1 MKRKQIIAYEGGKP
15 SEERKLTLIADIVSF
30 DNDKYLIAD
39 LYSKKELIYREVYC
53 STGRFNYDYESQ
65 KADTKNYWNNPK
77 RRMLQEAYATEQTV
91 ATIKKYAKLIDAKY
105 YSEDAVDMLESIE
118 TKIDNKSD
126 ARKKQRENDEKE
138 KLFELLP
145 EEPRILQMCIE
156 SEVNQ
161 GNIMYY
167 KRHGIYA
174 DYHCCQCG
182 EDYTLRTEPYEGIE
196 PIRTYPKPERLK
208 IFECPRCGDS
218 ALLYP
223 MGHAKCTYQNFTTF
237 LYQVA
242 ADGTL
247 ITRMYDVFV
256 TRTPEGARNI
266 GTTEYERVFM
276 RPGYCRE
283 YYRYNAEDKWR
294 KDRNVALSNIKDLI
308 EVNYDCIKDS
318 QMKYL
323 PQDMY
328 KTIYSAPES
337 IERKYLAKY
346 ETIKSF
352 ARCPQMETLFKNN
365 FRNICREII
374 WQRGSTSSV
383 NKYVKELHEILR
395 ITKPQLKYLKE
406 SGKVGTIGLVELKA
420 FGQIVDKYRIKE
432 QDYDRLYELY
442 MSSNQTALEYLLR
455 FQSVTKLWN
464 LVHKYLENE
473 HFKNLREVMT
483 EYKDYLR
490 EREENGDD
498 LSNTVYLK
506 PRNLYET
513 YTRMR
518 LEAEQRKN
526 EKYINDMEEK
536 YPNIKGRS
544 EKIPKKYTFK
554 HEGLVIRPAIDAKEI
569 VLEGRTLHHC
579 VGSDNQHY
587 LRDFNAGK
595 GWIMVIRDIKA
606 PDTPYITVELKDN
619 RIMQWYGEHDT
630 KPDKEIIKAFL
641 KKYLDHIKSNRTKKT
656 A

>member
-1 MKRKQIIAYEGGKP
+1 MKRKQIIAYEGKKPTGK
-15 SEERKLTLIADIVSF
+15 RKLTLIADIVSF
-30 DNDKYLIAD
+30 DGDKYLIAD

-53 STGRFNYDYESQ
+53 STGRFNYDYENQ
-65 KADTKNYWNNPK
+65 KADTKIYWNNPK
-77 RRMLQEAYATEQTV
+77 RRMLKEAYITEQTV
-91 ATIKKYAKLIDAKY
+91 ANVKKYAKLIDTKY
-105 YSEDAVDMLESIE
+105 YSEDAVDMLGSIE
-118 TKIDNKSD
+118 SKIDSMSEL
-126 ARKKQRENDEKE
+126 RKKQRENDEKE

-145 EEPRILQMCIE
+145 EEPRILQMRIE
-156 SEVNQ
+156 SKVNQ
-161 GNIMYY
+161 GNIIYY

-196 PIRTYPKPERLK
+196 PILTYPKPERLK
-208 IFECPRCGDS
+208 AFECPKCGDS

-266 GTTEYERVFM
+266 KTTEYERVFM

-283 YYRYNAEDKWR
+283 YYRYNSEDRWC
-294 KDRNVALSNIKDLI
+294 KDRNVALSNVIELI

-323 PQDMY
+323 PEDMY
-328 KTIYSAPES
+328 KTIYSTPER
-337 IERKYLAKY
+337 IERKYLARY
-346 ETIKSF
+346 ETVESF
-352 ARCPQMETLFKNN
+352 ARCPQLETLFKND
-365 FRNICREII
+365 FRNICRRII
-374 WQRGSTSSV
+374 WKRGSTNQV
-383 NKYVKELHEILR
+383 NKHVKELHEILR
-395 ITKPQLKYLKE
+395 ITRTQLKCLKE
-406 SGKVGTIGLVELKA
+406 GGKTETIGLQELEA
-420 FGQIVDKYRIKE
+420 FRQIADKYRIKE
-432 QDYDRLYELY
+432 RDYDMLFKLY
-442 MSSNQTALEYLLR
+442 MSSSQATLNYLLR
-455 FQSVTKLWN
+455 FQSITKLWN
-464 LVHKYLENE
+464 IVHKYLEDE
-473 HFKNLREVMT
+473 HFENIRQVLT

-490 EREENGDD
+490 TREANGDD

-513 YTRMR
+513 YSRIR

-536 YPNIKGRS
+536 YPDIKSRS
-544 EKIPKKYTFK
+544 KKIPRKYTFK
-554 HEGLVIRPAIDAKEI
+554 HEELMIRPAIDAKEI

-579 VGSDNQHY
+579 VGSDEQPY
-587 LRDFNAGK
+587 LKNYNSGK

-606 PDTPYITVELKDN
+606 PDIPYITVELKDN

-630 KPDKEIIKAFL
+630 KPDREIIEEFL
-641 KKYLDHIKSNRTKKT
+641 KEYKKHIAKKERKT

>member
-1 MKRKQIIAYEGGKP
+1 MKRKQIIDYEGEKP
-15 SEERKLTLIADIVSF
+15 TGRHKLTLIADIIKF
-30 DNDKYLIAD
+30 DDDYLVVD
-39 LYSKKELIYREVYC
+39 LYSKKELIYREAYC
-53 STGRFNYDYESQ
+53 GTGRFNYDYREN
-65 KADTKNYWNNPK
+65 KADTKSYWNNPN
-77 RRMLQEAYATEQTV
+77 RRMIHEAYTTEK
-91 ATIKKYAKLIDAKY
+91 ASGAIKKYAKQMGVKCYNDKPTDI
-105 YSEDAVDMLESIE
+105 LESIE
-118 TKIDNKSD
+118 YKIDGLQD
-126 ARKKQRENDEKE
+126 VRKKNRANEERD

-145 EEPRILQMCIE
+145 EEPRILQMRIE
-156 SEVNQ
+156 SKVNQ
-161 GNIMYY
+161 GNIIYY

-196 PIRTYPKPERLK
+196 PILTYPKPERLK
-208 IFECPRCGDS
+208 AFECPKCGDS

-283 YYRYNAEDKWR
+283 YYRYNSEDRWR
-294 KDRNVALSNIKDLI
+294 KDRNVALSNVIELI

-323 PQDMY
+323 PEDMY
-328 KTIYSAPES
+328 KTIYSTPER
-337 IERKYLAKY
+337 IERKYLARY
-346 ETIKSF
+346 ETVESF
-352 ARCPQMETLFKNN
+352 ARCPQLETLFKND
-365 FRNICREII
+365 FRNICKRII
-374 WQRGSTSSV
+374 WQRGSTNKV
-383 NKYVKELHEILR
+383 NKHVKELHEILR
-395 ITKPQLKYLKE
+395 MTRTQLKYLKE
-406 SGKVGTIGLVELKA
+406 SGKTETIGLQELET
-420 FGQIVDKYRIKE
+420 FRQIADKYRIKE
-432 QDYDRLYELY
+432 QNYDMLFKLY
-442 MSSNQTALEYLLR
+442 MSSSQTTLEYLLR
-455 FQSVTKLWN
+455 FQSITKLWN
-464 LVHKYLENE
+464 IAHKYLEDD
-473 HFKNLREVMT
+473 HFENLRQVLT

-490 EREENGDD
+490 EREDNGDD

-513 YTRMR
+513 YTRIR

-526 EKYINDMEEK
+526 EKYITEMQQK
-536 YPNIKGRS
+536 YSNIKSRS
-544 EKIPKKYTFK
+544 KKIPKKYTFT
-554 HEGLVIRPAIDAKEI
+554 HEGLIIRPALDAKEI
-569 VLEGRTLHHC
+569 VLEGRMLHHC

-587 LRDFNAGK
+587 MKDFNAGK

-606 PDTPYITVELKDN
+606 PDTPYITVELKNDK
-619 RIMQWYGEHDT
+619 IMQWYGEHDT
-630 KPDKEIIKAFL
+630 KPDREIIEEFL
-641 KKYLDHIKSNRTKKT
+641 KEYKKHIAKKERKT

>member
-1 MKRKQIIAYEGGKP
+1 MKRKQIIAYEGEKP
-15 SEERKLTLIADIVSF
+15 SGERKLTLIADIVSF
-30 DNDKYLIAD
+30 NDDKYLIAD

-53 STGRFNYDYESQ
+53 STGRFNYDYENQ
-65 KADTKNYWNNPK
+65 KVDTKCYWNNPK
-77 RRMLQEAYATEQTV
+77 RQMLREAYATEKTIT
-91 ATIKKYAKLIDAKY
+91 AIKKYMKLIGGHYD
-105 YSEDAVDMLESIE
+105 EDVVGMLESIE
-118 TKIDNKSD
+118 SKVDSMSYS
-126 ARKKQRENDEKE
+126 RKKQRENDEKE
-138 KLFELLP
+138 KLFEMLP
-145 EEPRILQMCIE
+145 EEPRILQMRIE
-156 SEVNQ
+156 SKANQ
-161 GNIMYY
+161 RNIIYY

-208 IFECPRCGDS
+208 ILECPKCGDS
-218 ALLYP
+218 AMLYP
-223 MGHAKCTYQNFTTF
+223 MGYAKRTRQLFTTF

-247 ITRMYDVFV
+247 IIRMYDTLVI
-256 TRTPEGARNI
+256 RTLEGARNI
-266 GTTEYERVFM
+266 ITEECERVFM

-283 YYRYNAEDKWR
+283 YYSYNAGEKWI
-294 KDRNVALSNIKDLI
+294 KDRNVALNNITELI

-328 KTIYSAPES
+328 KMIYSMPER
-337 IERKYLAKY
+337 IERKYLARY
-346 ETIKSF
+346 ETVESF
-352 ARCPQMETLFKNN
+352 ARCPQLETLFKND
-365 FRNICREII
+365 FRNICRRIL

-383 NKYVKELHEILR
+383 NKHAKELHEILR

-406 SGKVGTIGLVELKA
+406 SGKVEAIGPKELEA
-420 FGQIVDKYRIKE
+420 FSQITNKYEIKE
-432 QDYDRLYELY
+432 QDYHMLFELY

-455 FQSVTKLWN
+455 FQSITKLWN
-464 LVHKYLENE
+464 IVHKYLEDE
-473 HFKNLREVMT
+473 HFENIRQVLT

-490 EREENGDD
+490 TREANGDD

-513 YTRMR
+513 YSRIRM
-518 LEAEQRKN
+518 EAEQRRN

-536 YPNIKGRS
+536 YLDIKSRS
-544 EKIPKKYTFK
+544 KNIPKKYTFK
-554 HEGLVIRPAIDAKEI
+554 HKGLMIRPAIDAKEI

-579 VGSDNQHY
+579 VGSDEQPY
-587 LRDFNAGK
+587 LKNYNSGK

-606 PDTPYITVELKDN
+606 PDIPYITVELKDN

-630 KPDKEIIKAFL
+630 KPDREIIEEFL
-641 KKYLDHIKSNRTKKT
+641 KEYKKHITKKERKT

>member
-1 MKRKQIIAYEGGKP
+1 MKRKQIIAYEGEKP
-15 SEERKLTLIADIVSF
+15 SEKRKLTLIADIISF

-39 LYSKKELIYREVYC
+39 LYNKEALIYRVVYC
-53 STGRFNYDYESQ
+53 STGRFNYDYENQ
-65 KADTKNYWNNPK
+65 KADTKTYWNNPK
-77 RRMLQEAYATEQTV
+77 RRMLKEAYTTDQTV
-91 ATIKKYAKLIDAKY
+91 ATVKKYAKLIDTKY
-105 YSEDAVDMLESIE
+105 YSEDVVDMLESIE
-118 TKIDNKSD
+118 LKIDSMSD
-126 ARKKQRENDEKE
+126 SRKRQRENDEKE

-145 EEPRILQMCIE
+145 EEPRILQMRIE
-156 SEVNQ
+156 SKVNQ
-161 GNIMYY
+161 GNIIYY

-208 IFECPRCGDS
+208 AFECPKCGDS

-242 ADGTL
+242 TDGTL
-247 ITRMYDVFV
+247 ITRMYDVFA

-266 GTTEYERVFM
+266 ETTEYERVFM

-283 YYRYNAEDKWR
+283 YYRYNSKDEWR
-294 KDRNVALSNIKDLI
+294 KDRNAALSNVIELI

-328 KTIYSAPES
+328 KTIYSTPER
-337 IERKYLAKY
+337 IERKYLARY
-346 ETIKSF
+346 ETVESF
-352 ARCPQMETLFKNN
+352 ARCPQLETLFKND
-365 FRNICREII
+365 FRNICRRII
-374 WQRGSTSSV
+374 RQRGSTNQV
-383 NKYVKELHEILR
+383 NKHVKELHEILR
-395 ITKPQLKYLKE
+395 ITRTQLKYLKE
-406 SGKVGTIGLVELKA
+406 NGKTETIRLQEFEA
-420 FGQIVDKYRIKE
+420 FRQIADKYRIKE
-432 QDYDRLYELY
+432 QNYDMLFKMY
-442 MSSNQTALEYLLR
+442 MSSSQTTLEYLLR
-455 FQSVTKLWN
+455 FQSITKLWN
-464 LVHKYLENE
+464 IAHKYLEDD
-473 HFKNLREVMT
+473 HFENLRQVLT

-513 YTRMR
+513 YTRIR

-526 EKYINDMEEK
+526 EKYITEMQQK
-536 YPNIKGRS
+536 YPNIKSRS
-544 EKIPKKYTFK
+544 MKIPKRYTFK

-569 VLEGRTLHHC
+569 VLEGRVLHHC
-579 VGSDNQHY
+579 VGSDSQHY
-587 LRDFNAGK
+587 LKDFNAGK
-595 GWIMVIRDIKA
+595 GWIMVIRHINT
-606 PDTPYITVELKDN
+606 PDAPYITVELKNDK
-619 RIMQWYGEHDT
+619 IMQWYGEHDT
-630 KPDKEIIKAFL
+630 KPDKETIEGFL
-641 KKYLDHIKSNRTKKT
+641 KEYIKHIDKKVRKT

>member
-1 MKRKQIIAYEGGKP
+1 MKRKQIIAYEGKKPTGK
-15 SEERKLTLIADIVSF
+15 RKLTLIADIVSF
-30 DNDKYLIAD
+30 DGDKYLIAD

-53 STGRFNYDYESQ
+53 STGRFNYDYENQ
-65 KADTKNYWNNPK
+65 KADTKIYWNNPK
-77 RRMLQEAYATEQTV
+77 RRMLKEAYTTDQTV
-91 ATIKKYAKLIDAKY
+91 ATVKKYAKLIDTKY

-118 TKIDNKSD
+118 SKVDSMSD
-126 ARKKQRENDEKE
+126 LRKKQRENDEKE
-138 KLFELLP
+138 ELFELLP
-145 EEPRILQMCIE
+145 EEPRILQMRIE
-156 SEVNQ
+156 SKVNQ
-161 GNIMYY
+161 GNIIYY

-182 EDYTLRTEPYEGIE
+182 EDYMLRTEPYEGIE
-196 PIRTYPKPERLK
+196 PILTYPKPERLK
-208 IFECPRCGDS
+208 AFECPKCGDS

-223 MGHAKCTYQNFTTF
+223 IGHAKCTYQNFTTF

-256 TRTPEGARNI
+256 TRTPEGARNV

-283 YYRYNAEDKWR
+283 YYRYNSEDKWR
-294 KDRNVALSNIKDLI
+294 KDRNAAFSNVIDLI

-328 KTIYSAPES
+328 KTIYSTPER
-337 IERKYLAKY
+337 IERKYLARY
-346 ETIKSF
+346 ETVESF
-352 ARCPQMETLFKNN
+352 ARCPQLETLFKND
-365 FRNICREII
+365 FRNICKRII
-374 WQRGSTSSV
+374 LQRGSTNKV
-383 NKYVKELHEILR
+383 NKHVKELHEILR
-395 ITKPQLKYLKE
+395 MTRTQLKYLKE
-406 SGKVGTIGLVELKA
+406 SGKTETIGLQELETFK
-420 FGQIVDKYRIKE
+420 QIADKYKIKE
-432 QDYDRLYELY
+432 QDYDMLFELY
-442 MSSNQTALEYLLR
+442 MSSNQIALEYLLR

-464 LVHKYLENE
+464 IAHKYLEDD
-473 HFKNLREVMT
+473 HFENLRQVLT

-513 YTRMR
+513 YTRIR

-526 EKYINDMEEK
+526 EKYITEMQQK
-536 YPNIKGRS
+536 YPNIKSRS
-544 EKIPKKYTFK
+544 MKIPKKYTFK

-569 VLEGRTLHHC
+569 VLEGRMLHHC

-587 LRDFNAGK
+587 LKDFNAGK
-595 GWIMVIRDIKA
+595 GWIMVIRDIKE
-606 PDTPYITVELKDN
+606 PDTPYITVELKNDK
-619 RIMQWYGEHDT
+619 IMQWYGEHDT
-630 KPDKEIIKAFL
+630 KPDKEIIEEFL
-641 KKYLDHIKSNRTKKT
+641 KEYKKHIAKKERKT

>member
-1 MKRKQIIAYEGGKP
+1 MKRKQIIAYEGKKPTGK
-15 SEERKLTLIADIVSF
+15 RKLTLIADIVSF
-30 DNDKYLIAD
+30 DGDKYLIAD

-53 STGRFNYDYESQ
+53 STGRFNYDYENQ
-65 KADTKNYWNNPK
+65 KADTKIYWNNPK
-77 RRMLQEAYATEQTV
+77 RRMLEEAYTTDQTV
-91 ATIKKYAKLIDAKY
+91 ATVKKYAKLIDTKY

-118 TKIDNKSD
+118 LKVDSMSNL
-126 ARKKQRENDEKE
+126 RKKQRENDEKE

-145 EEPRILQMCIE
+145 EEPRILQMRIE
-156 SEVNQ
+156 SKVNQ
-161 GNIMYY
+161 GNIIYY

-182 EDYTLRTEPYEGIE
+182 EDYMLRTEPYEGFE
-196 PIRTYPKPERLK
+196 PILTYPKPERLK
-208 IFECPRCGDS
+208 AFECPKCGDS

-247 ITRMYDVFV
+247 ITRMYDVIV

-283 YYRYNAEDKWR
+283 YYRYNSEYKWR
-294 KDRNVALSNIKDLI
+294 KDKNVALSNVIDLI

-328 KTIYSAPES
+328 KTIYSTPER
-337 IERKYLAKY
+337 IERKYLARY
-346 ETIKSF
+346 ETVESF
-352 ARCPQMETLFKNN
+352 ARCPQLETLFKND
-365 FRNICREII
+365 FRNICKRII
-374 WQRGSTSSV
+374 WQRGSTNKV
-383 NKYVKELHEILR
+383 NKHVKELHEILR
-395 ITKPQLKYLKE
+395 MTRTQLKYLKE
-406 SGKVGTIGLVELKA
+406 SGKTETIGLQELET
-420 FGQIVDKYRIKE
+420 FRQIADKYRIKE
-432 QDYDRLYELY
+432 QNYDMLFKMY
-442 MSSNQTALEYLLR
+442 MSSSQTTLEYLLR
-455 FQSVTKLWN
+455 FQSITKLWN
-464 LVHKYLENE
+464 IAHKYLEDD
-473 HFKNLREVMT
+473 HFENLRQVLT

-490 EREENGDD
+490 EREDNGDD

-513 YTRMR
+513 YTRIR

-526 EKYINDMEEK
+526 EKYITEMQQK
-536 YPNIKGRS
+536 YSNIKSRS
-544 EKIPKKYTFK
+544 KKIPKKYTFT
-554 HEGLVIRPAIDAKEI
+554 HEGLIIRPALDAKEI
-569 VLEGRTLHHC
+569 VLEGRMLHHC

-587 LRDFNAGK
+587 LKDFNAGK
-595 GWIMVIRDIKA
+595 GWIMVIRDIKE
-606 PDTPYITVELKDN
+606 PDTPYITVELKNDK
-619 RIMQWYGEHDT
+619 IMQWYGEHDT
-630 KPDKEIIKAFL
+630 KPDKEIIEEFL
-641 KKYLDHIKSNRTKKT
+641 KEYKKHIAKKERKT

>member
-1 MKRKQIIAYEGGKP
+1 MR
-15 SEERKLTLIADIVSF
+15 
-30 DNDKYLIAD
+30 
-39 LYSKKELIYREVYC
+39 
-53 STGRFNYDYESQ
+53 
-65 KADTKNYWNNPK
+65 
-77 RRMLQEAYATEQTV
+77 EAYATEKTIT
-91 ATIKKYAKLIDAKY
+91 AIKKYMKLIGGHYD
-105 YSEDAVDMLESIE
+105 EDVIGMLESIE
-118 TKIDNKSD
+118 SKVDSMSYS
-126 ARKKQRENDEKE
+126 RKKQRENDEKE
-138 KLFELLP
+138 KLFEMLP
-145 EEPRILQMCIE
+145 EEPRILQMRIE
-156 SEVNQ
+156 SKANQ
-161 GNIMYY
+161 RNIIYY

-208 IFECPRCGDS
+208 SFECPKCGDS
-218 ALLYP
+218 AMLYP
-223 MGHAKCTYQNFTTF
+223 MGYAKRTRQFFTTF

-247 ITRMYDVFV
+247 IIRMYDTLVI
-256 TRTPEGARNI
+256 RTLEGARNI
-266 GTTEYERVFM
+266 VTEECERVFT

-283 YYRYNAEDKWR
+283 YYSYNAGEKWI
-294 KDRNVALSNIKDLI
+294 KDRNVALNNIAELI

-328 KTIYSAPES
+328 KIIYSMPER
-337 IERKYLAKY
+337 IERKYLARY
-346 ETIKSF
+346 ETVESF
-352 ARCPQMETLFKNN
+352 ARCPQLETLFKND
-365 FRNICREII
+365 FRNICRRIL

-383 NKYVKELHEILR
+383 NKHAKELHEILR

-406 SGKVGTIGLVELKA
+406 NGKVEAIGPKELEA
-420 FGQIVDKYRIKE
+420 FSQITNKFEIKE
-432 QDYDRLYELY
+432 QDYHMLFELY

-455 FQSVTKLWN
+455 FQSITKLWN
-464 LVHKYLENE
+464 IVHKYLEDE
-473 HFKNLREVMT
+473 HFENIRQVLT

-490 EREENGDD
+490 TREANGDD

-513 YTRMR
+513 YSRIR

-536 YPNIKGRS
+536 YPDIKSRS
-544 EKIPKKYTFK
+544 KKIPRKYTFK
-554 HEGLVIRPAIDAKEI
+554 HEGLMIRPAIDAKEI

-579 VGSDNQHY
+579 VGSDEQPY
-587 LRDFNAGK
+587 LKNYNSGK
-595 GWIMVIRDIKA
+595 GWIMVIKDIKA
-606 PDTPYITVELKDN
+606 PDIPYITVELKDN

-630 KPDKEIIKAFL
+630 KPDREIIEEFL
-641 KKYLDHIKSNRTKKT
+641 KEYKKHIAKKERKT

>member
-1 MKRKQIIAYEGGKP
+1 MKRKQIIAYEGKKP
-15 SEERKLTLIADIVSF
+15 SGKRKLTLIADIVSL
-30 DNDKYLIAD
+30 DDDKYLIAD
-39 LYSKKELIYREVYC
+39 LYGKKELIYREVYC

-65 KADTKNYWNNPK
+65 KADTKTYWNNPK
-77 RRMLQEAYATEQTV
+77 RRMLKEAYITERTV
-91 ATIKKYAKLIDAKY
+91 ANVKKYAKLIDTKY

-118 TKIDNKSD
+118 SKIDSMSD
-126 ARKKQRENDEKE
+126 LRKKQRENDEKE

-145 EEPRILQMCIE
+145 EEPRILQMRIE
-156 SEVNQ
+156 SKVNQ
-161 GNIMYY
+161 GNIIYY

-182 EDYTLRTEPYEGIE
+182 EDYMLRTEPYEGIE

-208 IFECPRCGDS
+208 AFECPKCGDS

-266 GTTEYERVFM
+266 KTTEYERVFM

-283 YYRYNAEDKWR
+283 YYRYNSEDKWR
-294 KDRNVALSNIKDLI
+294 KDRNVALSNVIDLI

-328 KTIYSAPES
+328 KTIYSTPER
-337 IERKYLAKY
+337 IERKYLAQY
-346 ETIKSF
+346 ETVESF
-352 ARCPQMETLFKNN
+352 ARCPQLETLFKND
-365 FRNICREII
+365 FRNICRRII
-374 WQRGSTSSV
+374 WQRGSTNQV
-383 NKYVKELHEILR
+383 NKHVKELHEILR
-395 ITKPQLKYLKE
+395 ITRTQLKCLKE
-406 SGKVGTIGLVELKA
+406 SGKTETIGLQELEA
-420 FGQIVDKYRIKE
+420 FRQIADKYRIKE
-432 QDYDRLYELY
+432 RDYDMLFKLY
-442 MSSNQTALEYLLR
+442 MSSSQATLNYLLR
-455 FQSVTKLWN
+455 FQSITKLWN
-464 LVHKYLENE
+464 IAHKYLEDD
-473 HFKNLREVMT
+473 HFENIRQVLT

-513 YTRMR
+513 YTRIR

-526 EKYINDMEEK
+526 EKYITEMQQK
-536 YPNIKGRS
+536 YPNIKSRS
-544 EKIPKKYTFK
+544 MKIPKKYTFK

-569 VLEGRTLHHC
+569 VLEGRMLHHC

-587 LRDFNAGK
+587 LKDFNAGK

-606 PDTPYITVELKDN
+606 PDTPYITVELKNDK
-619 RIMQWYGEHDT
+619 IMQWYGEHDT
-630 KPDKEIIKAFL
+630 KPDKEIIEEFL
-641 KKYLDHIKSNRTKKT
+641 KEYKKHIDKKVRKT

>member
-1 MKRKQIIAYEGGKP
+1 MKRKQIIAYEGKKPTGK
-15 SEERKLTLIADIVSF
+15 RKLTLIADIVSF
-30 DNDKYLIAD
+30 DDDKYLIVD

-53 STGRFNYDYESQ
+53 STGRFNYDYENQ
-65 KADTKNYWNNPK
+65 KADTKIYWNNPK
-77 RRMLQEAYATEQTV
+77 RRMLKEAYTTDQTV
-91 ATIKKYAKLIDAKY
+91 ATVKKYAKLIDTKY

-118 TKIDNKSD
+118 SKVDSMSD
-126 ARKKQRENDEKE
+126 LRKKQRENDEKE

-145 EEPRILQMCIE
+145 EEPRILQMRIE
-156 SEVNQ
+156 SKVNQ
-161 GNIMYY
+161 GNIIYY

-182 EDYTLRTEPYEGIE
+182 EDYMLRTESYEGIE
-196 PIRTYPKPERLK
+196 PILIYPKPERLK
-208 IFECPRCGDS
+208 AFECPKCGDS

-256 TRTPEGARNI
+256 TRTPEGARNV

-283 YYRYNAEDKWR
+283 YYRYNSEDKWR
-294 KDRNVALSNIKDLI
+294 KDRNVALSNVIELI

-328 KTIYSAPES
+328 KTIYNIPER
-337 IERKYLAKY
+337 IERKYLARY
-346 ETIKSF
+346 ETVESF
-352 ARCPQMETLFKNN
+352 ARCPQLETLFKND
-365 FRNICREII
+365 FRNICKRIL

-383 NKYVKELHEILR
+383 NKHAKELCEILR
-395 ITKPQLKYLKE
+395 ISKPQLKYLKE
-406 SGKVGTIGLVELKA
+406 SGKVGTIGPEEIKA
-420 FGQIVDKYRIKE
+420 FKQIADKYKIKE
-432 QDYDRLYELY
+432 QDYDMLFELY

-464 LVHKYLENE
+464 IAHKYLEDD
-473 HFKNLREVMT
+473 HFENLRQVLT

-513 YTRMR
+513 YTRIR

-526 EKYINDMEEK
+526 EKYITEMQQK
-536 YPNIKGRS
+536 YPNIKSRS
-544 EKIPKKYTFK
+544 MKIPKKYTFT
-554 HEGLVIRPAIDAKEI
+554 HEGLIIRPALDAKEI
-569 VLEGRTLHHC
+569 VLEGRMLHHC

-587 LRDFNAGK
+587 LKDFNAGK

-606 PDTPYITVELKDN
+606 PDTPYITVELKN
-619 RIMQWYGEHDT
+619 NKIMQWYGEHDT
-630 KPDKEIIKAFL
+630 KPDREIIEEFL
-641 KKYLDHIKSNRTKKT
+641 KEYKKHIAKKERKT

>member
-1 MKRKQIIAYEGGKP
+1 MKRKQIIAYEGKKPTGK
-15 SEERKLTLIADIVSF
+15 RKLTLIADIVSF
-30 DNDKYLIAD
+30 DGDKYLIAD

-53 STGRFNYDYESQ
+53 STGRFNYDYENQ
-65 KADTKNYWNNPK
+65 KADTKIYWNNPK
-77 RRMLQEAYATEQTV
+77 RRMLKEAYTTDQTV
-91 ATIKKYAKLIDAKY
+91 ATVKKYAKLIDTKY

-118 TKIDNKSD
+118 SKVDSMSD
-126 ARKKQRENDEKE
+126 LRKKQRENDEKE

-145 EEPRILQMCIE
+145 EEPRILQMRIE
-156 SEVNQ
+156 SKVNQ
-161 GNIMYY
+161 GNIIYY

-182 EDYTLRTEPYEGIE
+182 EDYMLRTEPYEGIE
-196 PIRTYPKPERLK
+196 PILTYPKPERLK
-208 IFECPRCGDS
+208 AFECPKCGDS

-283 YYRYNAEDKWR
+283 YYRYNSKDKWR
-294 KDRNVALSNIKDLI
+294 KDRNVALSNVIELI

-328 KTIYSAPES
+328 KTIYSTPER
-337 IERKYLAKY
+337 IERKYLARY
-346 ETIKSF
+346 ETVESF
-352 ARCPQMETLFKNN
+352 ARCPQLETLFKND
-365 FRNICREII
+365 FRNICKRII
-374 WQRGSTSSV
+374 WQRGSTNKV
-383 NKYVKELHEILR
+383 NKHVKELHEILR
-395 ITKPQLKYLKE
+395 MTRTQLKYLKE
-406 SGKVGTIGLVELKA
+406 SGKTETIGLQELET
-420 FGQIVDKYRIKE
+420 FRQIADKYRIKE
-432 QDYDRLYELY
+432 QNYDMLFKMYI
-442 MSSNQTALEYLLR
+442 SSSQTTLEYLLR
-455 FQSVTKLWN
+455 FQSITKLWN
-464 LVHKYLENE
+464 IAHKYLEDD
-473 HFKNLREVMT
+473 HFENLRQVLT

-490 EREENGDD
+490 EREDNGDD

-513 YTRMR
+513 YTRIR

-526 EKYINDMEEK
+526 EKYITEMQQK
-536 YPNIKGRS
+536 YSNIKSRS
-544 EKIPKKYTFK
+544 KKIPKKYTFT
-554 HEGLVIRPAIDAKEI
+554 HEGLIIRPALDAKEI
-569 VLEGRTLHHC
+569 VLEGRMLHHC

-587 LRDFNAGK
+587 LKDFNAGE
-595 GWIMVIRDIKA
+595 G
-606 PDTPYITVELKDN
+606 
-619 RIMQWYGEHDT
+619 
-630 KPDKEIIKAFL
+630 
-641 KKYLDHIKSNRTKKT
+641 
-656 A
+656 